1 MYKVNFTGRF
11 KKDVK
16 RCTKR
21 GLDVSLIAEIVDML
35 SSNGSLPATYKPH
48 KLIGTQGNNTW
59 ECHIQPD
66 WLLIWQQFDDELIL
80 LMLSTG
86 SHSDLF

>member
-1 MYKVNFTGRF
+1 MYSVKFTGNF

-16 RCTKR
+16 RCAKR
-21 GLDVSLIAEIVDML
+21 GLDVSLITKAVDIL
-35 SSNGSLPATYKPH
+35 LANGSLPAEYKPH
-48 KLIGTQGNNTW
+48 KLVGTKGDNTW

-66 WLLIWQQFDDELIL
+66 WLLVWQQFDKELIM